1 MMLAIDQIEE
11 AVEGLA
17 EIRQAIIAM
26 KPSKSEADRLNRIYN
41 AILKAEQEL
50 NQLKAVDNE

>member
-1 MMLAIDQIEE
+1 MMLAIDKIEE
-11 AVEGLA
+11 AVEGLQ

-26 KPSKSEADRLNRIYN
+26 TPSKSEADRLNRIYN

-50 NQLKAVDNE
+50 NELKGN